1 MASVFDALARQRALF
16 QVLDVCNL
24 SYNVLVILVSLHQ
37 TRGGRYLYYSHFA
50 IQKSEETQ
58 GG

>member
-1 MASVFDALARQRALF
+1 MASVFDALTRQRALF

-24 SYNVLVILVSLHQ
+24 SYKVLVILVSLHQ
-37 TRGGRYLYYSHFA
+37 TRGGRYRYSHFA
-50 IQKSEETQ
+50 IQKSEERQ